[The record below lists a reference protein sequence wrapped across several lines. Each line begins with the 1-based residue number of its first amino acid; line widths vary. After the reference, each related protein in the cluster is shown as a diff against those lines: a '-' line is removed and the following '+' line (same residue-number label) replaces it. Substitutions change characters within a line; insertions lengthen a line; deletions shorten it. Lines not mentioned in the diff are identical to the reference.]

1 MSFAFRIGLKHGCHQ
16 QSAFQPRRVYPNI
29 NTIHRLGPTF
39 LSAFTLTFQTH
50 LFSILP
56 PSFSRGFKALIVATL
71 PPNSTAP
78 PPPNRHLWNSFESLG
93 LLDRFDSII
102 ASVGYEH
109 IEAYVLATCTGDWS
123 KPMMETLRAWMSDKM
138 VSWMLLPYARGA
150 SNGKWLT
157 CIFAGPTQ
165 LVSR

>member
-1 MSFAFRIGLKHGCHQ
+1 MV
-16 QSAFQPRRVYPNI
+16 QSMVATPGVRSNYLSSTTIDPNKI
-29 NTIHRLGPTF
+29 YRLGPTF
-39 LSAFTLTFQTH
+39 FSAFTLTFQTH

-71 PPNSTAP
+71 PPSDSTIP
-78 PPPNRHLWNSFESLG
+78 PPPNRHLWNAFESLG
-93 LLDRFDSII
+93 LLDRLDSII

-109 IEAYVLATCTGDWS
+109 IEAHVLATCTGDWS

-150 SNGKWLT
+150 SNG
-157 CIFAGPTQ
+157 
-165 LVSR
+165 